1 MSDARCSQVLAMK
14 LPISAL
20 LAPAVAVL
28 LVLALLIFLLS
39 TDAPPQQKTTAL
51 PARHSVTIPA
61 PTSGAQSYRLAP
73 TAAAEAAADA
83 VCGLETIHITGT
95 GAAHRSIGE
104 CVSAVRS
111 SQNGIVRSHR
121 FSGGR
126 DLNWFLYVETNGG
139 AISRIETGHGGT
151 AAFQCRDAHCQGVTL
166 GRPDFNGV
174 QRITLRQTLL
184 ARVIPSARP
193 DDADTLVI
201 DATLTSGALTV
212 ACPSASVTMNF
223 SDNSYG
229 TFCALGGIGSE
240 LRDDGHWLH
249 RFRDL
254 DGETLTL
261 TVTADNRILAIDFDD
276 GRYRCENTACGG
288 ASITPEDAAGGRDI
302 RFWGAVLRGQAA
314 DGRAETVA
322 LNGGL
327 QMKAYR

>member
-1 MSDARCSQVLAMK
+1 LFAGPRDETSNQCPLGARGRGFTGACLTDFFAQYRCATAAKNNGVAR
-14 LPISAL
+14 
-20 LAPAVAVL
+20 PAQRDNSGANVGRAVL
-28 LVLALLIFLLS
+28 SPS
-39 TDAPPQQKTTAL
+39 TNS
-51 PARHSVTIPA
+51 RCG
-61 PTSGAQSYRLAP
+61 SGGRRRLR
-73 TAAAEAAADA
+73 
-83 VCGLETIHITGT
+83 LRNYHITGT

-121 FSGGR
+121 FSGSR

-261 TVTADNRILAIDFDD
+261 TVTADNRIVAIDFDD

>member
-1 MSDARCSQVLAMK
+1 MK
-14 LPISAL
+14 LPSSMF
-20 LAPAVAVL
+20 LAPAVTVIVVFAFVFYL
-28 LVLALLIFLLS
+28 LNTDSPPARAATPLRAAS
-39 TDAPPQQKTTAL
+39 TAKAL
-51 PARHSVTIPA
+51 PLIP
-61 PTSGAQSYRLAP
+61 PAQPSSYSLTP
-73 TAAAEAAADA
+73 TAAAKTSADA
-83 VCGLETIHITGT
+83 SCGLETIRITNT
-95 GAAHRSIGE
+95 TTHHRFGE
-104 CVSAVRS
+104 CVSAVHS

-126 DLNWFLYVETNGG
+126 DLNWFLYVETSGG
-139 AISRIETGHGGT
+139 TISRIETGHGGT
-151 AAFQCRDAHCQGVTL
+151 AAFQCRDEHCQGVTL

-240 LRDDGHWLH
+240 LRDDGRWLH

-261 TVTADNRILAIDFDD
+261 TVTADNRIVAIDFDD

-288 ASITPEDAAGGRDI
+288 ASITQEDAAGSRDI
-302 RFWGAVLRGQAA
+302 RFWGAVLRGPAA
-314 DGRAETVA
+314 DGGTETVA